1 MNVEVR
7 RIHPTDAKKIRH
19 LYRWWPHHPESRA
32 GSYRGDQSGNGW
44 LVRGLGDRR

>member
-19 LYRWWPHHPESRA
+19 PDRWWLPRPESRT
-32 GSYRGDQSGNGW
+32 GSYRRDQRGGRW
-44 LVRGLGDRR
+44 LARGLDGQR

>member
-7 RIHPTDAKKIRH
+7 RIHPTDAKIRYLH
-19 LYRWWPHHPESRA
+19 RWWLPRPEPRT
-32 GSYRGDQSGNGW
+32 GSHRGDQSGHGG

>member
-19 LYRWWPHHPESRA
+19 LQRWWLPHPEALIGRYRA
-32 GSYRGDQSGNGW
+32 DQSGCGR
-44 LVRGLGDRR
+44 VARGLDGWR